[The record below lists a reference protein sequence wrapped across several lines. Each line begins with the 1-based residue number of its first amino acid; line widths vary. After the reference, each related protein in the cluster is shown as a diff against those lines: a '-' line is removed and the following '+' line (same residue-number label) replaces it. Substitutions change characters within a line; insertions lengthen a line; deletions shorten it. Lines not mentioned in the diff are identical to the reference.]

1 MHRYAEKTQFIA
13 ITHRRGTMENADML
27 YGITMPDRGISKVL
41 SMNVNEVE
49 KKMGG
54 ELN

>member
-1 MHRYAEKTQFIA
+1 
-13 ITHRRGTMENADML
+13 ML
-27 YGITMPDRGISKVL
+27 YAITMPDRGISKVL